1 MLVHFPQNLSLLMKR
16 MANVSQL
23 RVNALSALRI
33 SILIPRILFGAMPLV
48 VTISTSHALI
58 SGLQV
63 GEALE

>member
-58 SGLQV
+58 NGLQV
-63 GEALE
+63 GEAME